1 MYYIIQKNGCFF
13 VSDIKS
19 FGSNLVG
26 RNTVLFLYSTG
37 KMGRIYTKKCIKF
50 CMCRNSNYRNLNK
63 SLYIIQKYGCFSV
76 RICIESMSILK
87 FLSETSFSYVK
98 VYTSN

>member
-1 MYYIIQKNGCFF
+1 
-13 VSDIKS
+13 
-19 FGSNLVG
+19 
-26 RNTVLFLYSTG
+26 
-37 KMGRIYTKKCIKF
+37 
-50 CMCRNSNYRNLNK
+50 MCRNGNYRNLNK

-76 RICIESMSILK
+76 RICIDSMSILK